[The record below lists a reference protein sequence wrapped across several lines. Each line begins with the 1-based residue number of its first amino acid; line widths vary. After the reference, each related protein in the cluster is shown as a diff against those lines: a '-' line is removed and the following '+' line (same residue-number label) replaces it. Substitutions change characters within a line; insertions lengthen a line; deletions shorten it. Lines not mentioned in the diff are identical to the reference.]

1 MWEAVNRNK
10 QTRKKEY
17 CMESILEMV
26 RHVVVF
32 LLLATLIGNLFMST
46 EYKKYFS
53 YATSLVVVIMVLV
66 PLMQLL
72 GKEGDWQDYL
82 FQADYRQEVEQT
94 KEEIQLLGKKYEKT
108 VEKQYMERIRE
119 AIAAQ
124 CQTTKENCEIRLEG
138 QQIRLIRVRVK
149 KMPAQISSLI
159 SSLALCYGVEEENIF
174 REEAD

>member
-1 MWEAVNRNK
+1 
-10 QTRKKEY
+10 
-17 CMESILEMV
+17 MESILEMV

-32 LLLATLIGNLFMST
+32 LLLASLIGNLFMGT

-72 GKEGDWQDYL
+72 GKEKDWQDYL
-82 FQADYRQEVEQT
+82 LQADYRQEVEQT
-94 KEEIQLLGKKYEKT
+94 KEEIQLLGKEYEQT
-108 VEKQYMERIRE
+108 VKKEYTERIQE

-124 CQTTKENCEIRLEG
+124 CQTTKENCVIRLEG
-138 QQIRLIRVRVK
+138 QQIRMIRVKVRT
-149 KMPAQISSLI
+149 MPEQVSSLV

-174 REEAD
+174 IEEESD